1 MISAQSLID
10 CFRLALSEK
19 WGYIWGTSGEIWSVE
34 KQRALEKTTDPDRA
48 QGRMYGSRWIGR
60 KVADCSGLFTW
71 AFRRLGGTMYHG
83 SNTMYLK
90 WCADKGSLKAGK
102 RTDGRPLKPGT
113 AVFVWNGS
121 SYSHV
126 GLYVGGGTVI
136 EAMGTIAGVTTT
148 RVTMNKWSHW
158 GELTGVDYAE
168 AREEGNASRQTVRKG
183 DKGEAVRAC
192 QQLLEKLGYSLGPC
206 GADGDFGR
214 ATETAVRAF
223 QAGRGLETDG
233 ICGPATW
240 AALEKA
246 AGSPGRYAV
255 RITGLDKTQAAALQR
270 NYPGSV
276 ILEEEGGE
284 A

>member
-121 SYSHV
+121 TYSHV

-168 AREEGNASRQTVRKG
+168 AWEEGNSSRQTVRKG

-214 ATETAVRAF
+214 ATETAVPRSRPAAAWKRTVS
-223 QAGRGLETDG
+223 AGRQ
-233 ICGPATW
+233 
-240 AALEKA
+240 
-246 AGSPGRYAV
+246 PGRPWK
-255 RITGLDKTQAAALQR
+255 RPPAARAGT
-270 NYPGSV
+270 PSGSRGW
-276 ILEEEGGE
+276 IKPRRPRCSGTTR
-284 A
+284 AA